1 MKTNRSYLLTA
12 SRQHGGLF
20 HSKLFVAA
28 LILALLS
35 AFLPAV
41 DALAA
46 PAGDADRPW
55 EDEGVDLEAEWQN
68 KLQTLQEEG
77 LFYTQA
83 RFLPADFEDAADLAR
98 AWDLLHKHG
107 AALKLANTVVFNHS
121 GFDIKG
127 NVTNG
132 RLAYDSVH
140 ELAMYL
146 HAMRG
151 FRLKIA
157 EEGFKVHRAR

>member
-1 MKTNRSYLLTA
+1 MKAHALTSSH
-12 SRQHGGLF
+12 SRGGLF
-20 HSKLFVAA
+20 NSRLFVIA

-35 AFLPAV
+35 SFLPAV
-41 DALAA
+41 TALAA
-46 PAGDADRPW
+46 PDASKDRPW
-55 EDEGVDLEAEWQN
+55 EDVDLEKEWKN
-68 KLQTLQEEG
+68 KLQTLREEG

-83 RFLPADFEDAADLAR
+83 RFLPGDFEDSAELSR

-107 AALKLANTVVFNHS
+107 AALRAANTVVFNHS
-121 GFDIKG
+121 GFDFEG

-140 ELAMYL
+140 DLGMYL

-151 FRLKIA
+151 FRAKIA
-157 EEGFKVHRAR
+157 EEGYKVHRMR